1 MRYRIRNGIGILVLG
16 VLLLVSCHG
25 LEELNEN
32 PNQIGSDNVDP
43 NLLLAN
49 VIAEAAKNTVNL
61 GFGDIAGV
69 MQHTQKDGWSGGHNA
84 YDWRNDSHSWNGYYR
99 LLMDNKTLIEKA
111 EENNLEF
118 HIGVGLVMKSYLFGL
133 VTDLWGDAPY
143 SEALRGSEGAEF
155 FDAPFDDQMDIY
167 AGILADL
174 ERANT
179 LLSKGQDAYLG
190 IQRDQDILYAGDASK
205 WRKFANS
212 LALRFYMRLSAK
224 EPGIAEEGLGRIL
237 SNPQRYPL
245 ILNASDDANV
255 AYVGSSPDNAWP
267 TNTQFDDDPQG
278 SYFRIKMAATLVD
291 VLQTL
296 NDPRLGVWASKIETP
311 LVLEPTAPDDTDFV
325 DDEGKRHVSQK
336 IVDSHLEV
344 VGEPVNFD
352 DEYVGLP
359 TAITL
364 GPAFNLKEEFNQG
377 SYNPYVSQLN
387 NIYKDASGPLLQGR
401 LSSAAEVHFIWAEA
415 ALNGWAPGGAE
426 SQYNEGVKQSLEAW
440 GVGGAYDDYISG
452 EAAYGGSLEDIIEQK
467 WIASWSSAA
476 QSWFDY
482 RRTGLPDLQTGPAAK
497 RAALPLRFYYHIDE
511 IDNNSANADTAIGKL
526 EPTEFKGEDT
536 SNNSAWSKMWLL
548 QGTNQPY

>member
-1 MRYRIRNGIGILVLG
+1 M
-16 VLLLVSCHG
+16 
-25 LEELNEN
+25 
-32 PNQIGSDNVDP
+32 
-43 NLLLAN
+43 
-49 VIAEAAKNTVNL
+49 
-61 GFGDIAGV
+61 
-69 MQHTQKDGWSGGHNA
+69 
-84 YDWRNDSHSWNGYYR
+84 
-99 LLMDNKTLIEKA
+99 IEKA

-143 SEALRGSEGAEF
+143 AEALRGSEGAEF

>member
-1 MRYRIRNGIGILVLG
+1 MKYRLKNSIGVCALAFV
-16 VLLLVSCHG
+16 LLVSCHG

-49 VIAEAAKNTVNL
+49 IITEAAKSTVNL

-84 YDWRNDSHSWNGYYR
+84 YDWRNDSHSWNGYYS
-99 LLMDNKTLIEKA
+99 LLLDNRTLIEKA
-111 EENNLEF
+111 EEENLEF

-143 SEALRGSEGAEF
+143 SDALRGAEGAEF
-155 FDAPFDDQMDIY
+155 FDAPFDNQMDIY
-167 AGILADL
+167 TGIFADL
-174 ERANT
+174 ARANT
-179 LLSKGQDAYLG
+179 LLSKGQNSYSG
-190 IQRDQDILYAGDASK
+190 IQENQDVLYEGDASK

-212 LALRFYMRLSAK
+212 LAVRFYMRLSTK
-224 EPGIAEEGLGRIL
+224 EPSIAEEGLRRIL
-237 SNPQRYPL
+237 SNPQQYPL

-255 AYVGSSPDNAWP
+255 GYVGNSPDDSWP
-267 TNTQFDDDPQG
+267 TNTQFDEDPQG
-278 SYFRIKMAATLVD
+278 SYFRVKMAATLVD
-291 VLQTL
+291 ALQAL
-296 NDPRLGVWASKIETP
+296 NDPRLSVWANPVETP
-311 LVLEPTAPDDTDFV
+311 IVLDPNAEGG
-325 DDEGKRHVSQK
+325 DEVIDGERHVSQK
-336 IVDSHLEV
+336 LVDDHIDV
-344 VGEPVNFD
+344 VGVPVDFD
-352 DEYVGLP
+352 KDYVGLP
-359 TAITL
+359 IQIAL

-377 SYNPYVSQLN
+377 SYNPHVSQLN
-387 NIYKDASGPLLQGR
+387 DIYKDASGPLLQGR

-426 SQYNEGVKQSLEAW
+426 SHYNEGIKQSLEAW

-452 EAAYGGSLEDIIEQK
+452 EAAYGGTLEDIITQK

-482 RRTGLPDLQTGPAAK
+482 RRTGLPGLQTGPAAK

-548 QGTNQPY
+548 QGTDQPY